1 MFFLSYIN
9 DSMYLLGNLFFFKL
23 VPPETNFFSNL
34 EKKVELLMAQQANVF
49 ALLMEMFLLSNVN
62 DTMYLLGN
70 LPFFKTHVNC
80 FTAHDSPCAFLSQNA
95 RCGRGAWCHF
105 LRLDICLLSD

>member
-1 MFFLSYIN
+1 
-9 DSMYLLGNLFFFKL
+9 MYLLGNLFFFKL

-80 FTAHDSPCAFLSQNA
+80 MAVDDSLCA
-95 RCGRGAWCHF
+95 GA
-105 LRLDICLLSD
+105 ISKPMCLERSLVQI

>member
-1 MFFLSYIN
+1 MLFLSYIN
-9 DSMYLLGNLFFFKL
+9 DTMYLLGNLFFFKL

-34 EKKVELLMAQQANVF
+34 ERKVELLMAQQANVF

-80 FTAHDSPCAFLSQNA
+80 FVLMLHQNA
-95 RCGRGAWCHF
+95 Y
-105 LRLDICLLSD
+105 